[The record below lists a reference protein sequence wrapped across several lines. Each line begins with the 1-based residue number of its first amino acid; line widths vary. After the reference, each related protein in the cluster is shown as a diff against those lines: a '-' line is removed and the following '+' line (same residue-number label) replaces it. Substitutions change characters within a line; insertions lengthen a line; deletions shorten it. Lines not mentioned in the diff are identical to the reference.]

1 MIAPIAILAL
11 ISIACAYII
20 GYSKAMKDSD
30 VKERLEDKYDDGYL
44 QGFRDAMCINQRKK
58 HDL

>member
-30 VKERLEDKYDDGYL
+30 VKERLEIG
-44 QGFRDAMCINQRKK
+44 RA
-58 HDL
+58 HV